1 MNLTSLTEINELLKN
16 PLYNILFYAALTL
29 IWIILSI
36 FEMMSNIGGWYLV
49 FNGFFIGVNVH
60 IMAKEF
66 YLWKLS
72 EK

>member
-1 MNLTSLTEINELLKN
+1 MNLTSLTQINELLKD
-16 PLYNILFYAALTL
+16 PKYNILFYAALTL

-36 FEMMSNIGGWYLV
+36 FEMMSNIGGWHLV

-66 YLWKLS
+66 YRWKLS